1 MSWID
6 VLPIVLILI
15 YGIGGIF
22 TRVIRRIIGLAA
34 LFIAAWAATNMG
46 IQAGGILQQT
56 SNFPEISD
64 ARIYGFFG
72 IMAGILIIVE
82 VATQLAHSN
91 LQLPAIL
98 LDRTLGGV
106 VGVITAIFLS
116 VVVVYE
122 LGAAANP
129 IGGSQLDPLQQG
141 LRDSVHHSLYMV
153 SFVNSVGKPIIALFS
168 PLLPGDPQVYFGPN
182 PVT

>member
-1 MSWID
+1 MSWLDI
-6 VLPIVLILI
+6 LPILLILL

-22 TRVIRRIIGLAA
+22 TRLIRRIIGLVA
-34 LFIAAWAATNMG
+34 LFIATWAATNMG
-46 IQAGGILQQT
+46 LQAGGILNQT
-56 SNFPEISD
+56 TSFPEISD

-72 IMAGILIIVE
+72 ILFAVLIIVE
-82 VATQLAHSN
+82 VATQLAHSS
-91 LQLPAIL
+91 LQLPAII
-98 LDRTLGGV
+98 LDRTLGAV
-106 VGVITAIFLS
+106 VGVITALFLS

-129 IGGSQLDPLQQG
+129 IGGVQLDALQQN
-141 LRDSVHHSLYMV
+141 LRDAVHGSLYMV
-153 SFVNSVGKPIIALFS
+153 GFVNSAGKPIIALFS